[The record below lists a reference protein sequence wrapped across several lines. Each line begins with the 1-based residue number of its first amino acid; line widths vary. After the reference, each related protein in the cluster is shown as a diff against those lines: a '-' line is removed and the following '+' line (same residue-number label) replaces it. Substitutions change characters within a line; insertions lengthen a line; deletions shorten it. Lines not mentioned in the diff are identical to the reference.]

1 MRAVGAILAG
11 LAAAIVLIAAVD
23 FVAHLMYAP
32 AEPVDTNDP
41 EAVARTVASMPFGA
55 FAIIVLGWGIG
66 TFTGAYI
73 AARIGRSAAY
83 GFVIGAVILA
93 ATIANLY
100 MIQQPVGMWVAGIIT
115 VVVTAFIAV
124 RSAIPARARAA

>member
-1 MRAVGAILAG
+1 MRAVGAIVAG
-11 LAAAIVLIAAVD
+11 LAAAIVLIAGID
-23 FVAHLMYAP
+23 FVAHLIYAP
-32 AEPVDTNDP
+32 AEPVDTSDP
-41 EAVARTVASMPFGA
+41 AAVARMVANMPLGA
-55 FAIIVLGWGIG
+55 FALIVLGWGIG
-66 TFTGAYI
+66 TFVGAFI

-100 MIQQPVGMWVAGIIT
+100 MIPQPAGMWIAGILT

-124 RSAIPARARAA
+124 RSALPARRTAV

>member
-23 FVAHLMYAP
+23 FVAHLIYAP

-41 EAVARTVASMPFGA
+41 EAVARMVASMPVGA
-55 FAIIVLGWGIG
+55 FALIVLGWGIG
-66 TFTGAYI
+66 TFTGAFI
-73 AARIGRSAAY
+73 AARMGRSAAY

-93 ATIANLY
+93 ATIANLF
-100 MIQQPVGMWVAGIIT
+100 MIPQPAGMWVAGILT

-124 RSAIPARARAA
+124 RSALPARKRAA

>member
-11 LAAAIVLIAAVD
+11 LAAAIILIAAVD
-23 FVAHLMYAP
+23 FVAHLTFAP

-41 EAVARTVASMPFGA
+41 AAVARLIARMPVSA
-55 FAIIVLGWGIG
+55 FALIVLGWGIG
-66 TFTGAYI
+66 TFVGAFI

-93 ATIANLY
+93 ATIANLT
-100 MIQQPVGMWVAGIIT
+100 MIPQPAGMWVAGILT
-115 VVVTAFIAV
+115 VVVTAFIGV
-124 RSAIPARARAA
+124 RSALPARRSAA